1 MSEFFDNEPD
11 IITIEELNT
20 INIDGHEEVKQMI
33 IETDAEVKQMIIEE
47 NGEKADEEVK
57 QMIIEGHVEKADE
70 EVKQMI
76 IEGHVEKADE
86 EVKHIIK
93 IKFKIEHIL
102 IGLLTTC
109 GTLIVLISYYPMIL
123 IDLLICIIIIV
134 LGGLYIVD
142 KNLTM
147 KILETC
153 LLSIPMFISK
163 SPIFL
168 I

>member
-47 NGEKADEEVK
+47 NG
-57 QMIIEGHVEKADE
+57 EKADE

>member
-20 INIDGHEEVKQMI
+20 MNREEDVEIKQIITERHEDINTMIREEDVEIKQIITDRNEEKANEELEQMI
-33 IETDAEVKQMIIEE
+33 TERPDQKEP
-47 NGEKADEEVK
+47 
-57 QMIIEGHVEKADE
+57 VEKRHI
-70 EVKQMI
+70 VK
-76 IEGHVEKADE
+76 
-86 EVKHIIK
+86 IK
-93 IKFKIEHIL
+93 IKIENIL
-102 IGLLTTC
+102 IGLLAAC
-109 GTLIVLISYYPMIL
+109 GILILLISYHPMIV

-163 SPIFL
+163 SHIFL